1 MSENLFCFF
10 PPKMGF
16 SGHFDSFHWDLG
28 LGLGQVTQPFG
39 SSRSFDP
46 DQDPNPSFF
55 EYRCLC
61 KYHFVEF

>member
-16 SGHFDSFHWDLG
+16 SGHFDSIHWDLG

-39 SSRSFDP
+39 SKDP
-46 DQDPNPSFF
+46 DPDRLGTDVCMSVQIP
-55 EYRCLC
+55 
-61 KYHFVEF
+61 KYISSSS